1 MKQRPRNPLTDHLI
15 NEKLLFLSYGQ
26 LGLIQAAGGFFTYF
40 VIMAENGFW
49 PSRLL
54 NLRQAWEARAINDLR
69 DSYGQEWTYDDRKR
83 LEYTCQAGYLFAIVV
98 VQWACVIQA
107 R

>member
-1 MKQRPRNPLTDHLI
+1 MSCFFTKNPVPHTKIQPAPQQPHMI
-15 NEKLLFLSYGQ
+15 NK
-26 LGLIQAAGGFFTYF
+26 AAGGFFTYF

-69 DSYGQEWTYDDRKR
+69 DSYGQEWTYDDRKM

>member
-1 MKQRPRNPLTDHLI
+1 VSLKVLR
-15 NEKLLFLSYGQ
+15 FC
-26 LGLIQAAGGFFTYF
+26 IQAAGGFFTYF

-54 NLRQAWEARAINDLR
+54 FLRRAWEARAINDLR
-69 DSYGQEWTYDDRKR
+69 DSYGQEWTYDDRKM
-83 LEYTCQAGYLFAIVV
+83 LEYTCQAGFLFAIVV